1 VGGSS
6 YPRHRQ
12 LEHDGGTVKL
22 TDPDFTWT
30 PAVKTSVQET
40 WKRFGWKA
48 TTDKEREDRQRKA
61 SNEDKNERAA

>member
-1 VGGSS
+1 MQ
-6 YPRHRQ
+6 PTWR
-12 LEHDGGTVKL
+12 L
-22 TDPDFTWT
+22 TDSDADYT

-61 SNEDKNERAA
+61 SNEDDNQRSAA

>member
-1 VGGSS
+1 MQ
-6 YPRHRQ
+6 PTWR
-12 LEHDGGTVKL
+12 L
-22 TDPDFTWT
+22 TDSDADYT

>member
-1 VGGSS
+1 
-6 YPRHRQ
+6 
-12 LEHDGGTVKL
+12 VKL

-40 WKRFGWKA
+40 WKRFGWLP